1 MANMASI
8 MADIGDLAADAAPR
22 RGPPSRICISRDL
35 VPPTPP
41 TRIPP
46 PPPNPRVAWPPGERG
61 LHGLAMDAS
70 GAAEIPALPSR
81 SLRPPPPT
89 GFQKILEGV
98 GGGGGRGER
107 KAGWCRVSD
116 SFGVR
121 FFFLLSLSN
130 LLSAAAAPWNF
141 GERESTLAR
150 LPWRKKVE
158 KSLGATKEKHI

>member
-1 MANMASI
+1 MVANMASI

-107 KAGWCRVSD
+107 KA
-116 SFGVR
+116 
-121 FFFLLSLSN
+121 
-130 LLSAAAAPWNF
+130 APWNF